1 MTVEMLT
8 KIMTKSWTDLTEE
21 EVQAVANLLAGEKKP
36 STIAFTKLTPWAQA
50 PVQGSAEA
58 AGWDLY
64 ADAENHDRI
73 AIAPGEVK
81 KISTGIAIAL
91 PKRTFGAI
99 YARSGLA
106 TKRGLAPANKVGVID
121 SDYRGPI
128 IVALKNESNE
138 IQYIEHGERIAQLV
152 VQPYICVNFEET
164 DNIGTTARGEG
175 GFGSTGSR

>member
-1 MTVEMLT
+1 MWGTNTDYHATVV
-8 KIMTKSWTDLTEE
+8 K
-21 EVQAVANLLAGEKKP
+21 
-36 STIAFTKLTPWAQA
+36 FTKLTPWAHE
-50 PVQGSAEA
+50 PSQGSVQA

-64 ADAENHDRI
+64 ADAENQERI
-73 AIAPGEVK
+73 VIMPGEVK

-91 PKRTFGAI
+91 PQGTFGAI

-106 TKRGLAPANKVGVID
+106 TKKGLAPANKVGVVD
-121 SDYRGPI
+121 ADYRGPV

-138 IQYIEHGERIAQLV
+138 VQVVEHGERIAQLV
-152 VQPYICVNFEET
+152 VQPYVCVTFEET

>member
-1 MTVEMLT
+1 MWNINEDYHASIV
-8 KIMTKSWTDLTEE
+8 K
-21 EVQAVANLLAGEKKP
+21 
-36 STIAFTKLTPWAQA
+36 FTKLTPWAQT
-50 PVQGSAEA
+50 PTRGSTEA
-58 AGWDLY
+58 AGYDLH

-91 PKRTFGAI
+91 PKGTFGAI

-138 IQYIEHGERIAQLV
+138 IQYIEHGERIAQIV
-152 VQPYICVNFEET
+152 IQPYVCVEFEET
-164 DNIGTTARGEG
+164 ENIGTTARGEG
-175 GFGSTGSR
+175 GFGSTGTK

>member
-1 MTVEMLT
+1 M
-8 KIMTKSWTDLTEE
+8 WTTNEDYHASI
-21 EVQAVANLLAGEKKP
+21 VK
-36 STIAFTKLTPWAQA
+36 FTKLTPWAQA
-50 PVQGSAEA
+50 PTRGSAEA
-58 AGWDLY
+58 AGYDLH
-64 ADAENHDRI
+64 ADAENRDRI

-91 PKRTFGAI
+91 PKGTFGAI

-138 IQYIEHGERIAQLV
+138 IQYIEHGERIAQIV
-152 VQPYICVNFEET
+152 VQSYVCVEFEEAE
-164 DNIGTTARGEG
+164 NIGTTARGEG
-175 GFGSTGSR
+175 GFGSTGTK